1 VSIWDP
7 KQTLDAIGGLGKK
20 QEHKRSAKVAEA
32 IRNELAG
39 LLISKVADPRLQ
51 AANISRVEVTEDLS
65 LARIFFTV
73 FGDERERAAALKG
86 FQKASGF
93 MRSHLARELNL
104 RFTPALQFRY
114 DDKAD
119 KVSEL
124 EEIFQEIANERN
136 SRRDDT

>member
-1 VSIWDP
+1 MSIWDP

-20 QEHKRSAKVAEA
+20 DNKRSARVAEA
-32 IRNELAG
+32 VRIEIAG

-51 AANISRVEVTEDLS
+51 SASISRVEVTEDLS

-73 FGDERERAAALKG
+73 FGGDKEKAAAQKG
-86 FQKASGF
+86 FERASGF
-93 MRSHLARELNL
+93 MRSHLAKELNL

-124 EEIFQEIANERN
+124 EEIFQEIANEKN
-136 SRRDDT
+136 ASRDDS